1 MTRELWTAVDDY
13 LEERLLAPDAAL
25 EAALAANAAGGLPA
39 IDVSPPQGKL
49 LTLLARLQGA
59 RTILEVGTLGGYSTI
74 CLARALPPDG
84 KLVSLELDPHHAQVA
99 FGNLERAGLAA
110 LVDLRV
116 GPALSALPRLAEEG
130 AGPFD
135 LVFIDADKRSS
146 PEYVTWALE
155 LTQPGSAIIVDNV
168 IRAGALADP
177 RSEDPSVRGSRR
189 LLDLLAAE
197 PRLSSTALQTVG
209 GKGYDGFTLSLVVG

>member
-13 LEERLLAPDAAL
+13 LEEQLLSPDTAL
-25 EAALAANAAGGLPA
+25 DAALAANAAGGLPA

-59 RTILEVGTLGGYSTI
+59 RAILEIGTLGGYSTI
-74 CLARALPPDG
+74 CLARALPADG
-84 KLVSLELDPHHAQVA
+84 TLVTLEIDPEHAQVA
-99 FGNLERAGLAA
+99 LGNLERAGLAA

-116 GPALSALPRLAEEG
+116 GPALSTLPRLVQEG

-146 PEYVTWALE
+146 AEYVTWALE
-155 LTQPGSAIIVDNV
+155 LTRPGSAIIVDNV

-177 RSEDPSVRGSRR
+177 RSDDPSVRGSRR